1 MTFERTIG
9 GILTFCPI
17 SLDLRGKNLLIVGG
31 GILALRELNRL
42 IGFGAFIDVVA
53 PRVSSEM
60 QETISIAG
68 KNVHLK
74 QRSFAAEDREAI
86 KNKTYI
92 LALAVS
98 DNQTENDATITAA
111 RDFGC
116 PVYDAISVTKSDFL
130 VPALL
135 KRGHLKIS
143 VSTDGISHALEKSLL
158 RRIEAALQ
166 PELDKYHVF
175 LNTMA
180 ERLATISNS
189 KEFNNNAR
197 ARIQNSLEHSEELW
211 NAVERHKFEEAQ
223 AIIDRVFEE
232 SSTAVG
238 T

>member
-1 MTFERTIG
+1 MRFERTIG

-31 GILALRELNRL
+31 GKLALRELNRL
-42 IGFGAFIDVVA
+42 VEFGALIDIVA
-53 PRVSSEM
+53 PRIISEM
-60 QETISIAG
+60 QETIHIVGKSIRL
-68 KNVHLK
+68 HS
-74 QRSFAAEDREAI
+74 RSFGDQDREAI

-98 DNQTENDATITAA
+98 DNQIENEAIISTA
-111 RDFGC
+111 REHGC
-116 PVYDAISVTKSDFL
+116 PVYDAIAVEKSDFL
-130 VPALL
+130 LPALL

-166 PELDKYHVF
+166 PELDKYHIF
-175 LNTMA
+175 LNTMV
-180 ERLATISNS
+180 ERLETISNS
-189 KEFNNNAR
+189 KEFDNTAR
-197 ARIQNSLEHSEELW
+197 ARIQNSLENSEELW

-232 SSTAVG
+232 SGTAVG